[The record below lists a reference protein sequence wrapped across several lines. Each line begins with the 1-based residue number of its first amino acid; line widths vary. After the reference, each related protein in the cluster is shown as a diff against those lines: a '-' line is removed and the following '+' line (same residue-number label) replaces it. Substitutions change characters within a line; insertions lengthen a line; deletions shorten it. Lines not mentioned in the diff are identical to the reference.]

1 MRKLR
6 DEVTESPIQQNR
18 KENGSIQSR
27 KQNGMGGEN
36 DVGMEDELNEF
47 LQTRG
52 KGKMEEGA

>member
-1 MRKLR
+1 M
-6 DEVTESPIQQNR
+6 TESPIQQNR

-36 DVGMEDELNEF
+36 EVGMEDELNEF